1 MIRHD
6 KLAQAT
12 SEPTTPLYRRVR
24 AALRA
29 QIEAG
34 ELPPG
39 SLIPTEQ
46 DLVAQYG
53 VSRTTVRE
61 ALSGLVQEGLL
72 VRQRGKG
79 TFVTAR
85 RFAENLGPLT
95 GFTEEMMHRGIE
107 VGARL
112 LTAEAVTLSGREA
125 ELLDVPDNA
134 RAYRVVRLRLINDE
148 PISLETAIFP
158 FDIGLR
164 VAQADHNKVG
174 YYPLLE
180 EKYGI
185 KLSEAEQTIGC
196 RKGTPEEIQA
206 LGLQRGAPV
215 LVVERVT
222 FDVWDRR
229 VVLSRAIFR
238 PDRYSYRI
246 RLRR

>member
-1 MIRHD
+1 
-6 KLAQAT
+6 
-12 SEPTTPLYRRVR
+12 
-24 AALRA
+24 
-29 QIEAG
+29 
-34 ELPPG
+34 
-39 SLIPTEQ
+39 
-46 DLVAQYG
+46 
-53 VSRTTVRE
+53 
-61 ALSGLVQEGLL
+61 
-72 VRQRGKG
+72 
-79 TFVTAR
+79 
-85 RFAENLGPLT
+85 
-95 GFTEEMMHRGIE
+95 
-107 VGARL
+107 
-112 LTAEAVTLSGREA
+112 
-125 ELLDVPDNA
+125 
-134 RAYRVVRLRLINDE
+134 VVRLRLINDE

-158 FDIGLR
+158 WDIGLR
-164 VAQADHNKVG
+164 VAQADHTKVG

-185 KLSEAEQTIGC
+185 KLREAEQTIGC